1 MKAKTPLKAIRM
13 KCRECVRTYHEIEAC
28 STESCPLWAFRMGK
42 NPYRAK
48 REYTEEERAAIA
60 ERMNKAR
67 EAKKR

>member
-1 MKAKTPLKAIRM
+1 MEAKTPLKAIRM
-13 KCRECVRTYHEIEAC
+13 KCRECATTYRAIEVC
-28 STESCPLWAFRMGK
+28 STKSCPLWAFRMGK

-48 REYTEEERAAIA
+48 REYTEKERAAIA